1 MTALRVFQL
10 AQSTASAYFRA
21 QNWAKKLGANWLLD
35 IFSRS
40 QHRNLG
46 AIWFINCTYLVA
58 GMQRVLAETEIYAFH
73 GSCNQQK
80 CIDKILHLP
89 KVIENSR
96 NNTNICNIKRVSDG
110 TQNDCPHN

>member
-1 MTALRVFQL
+1 MGLNLSFL
-10 AQSTASAYFRA
+10 DGQSGVLPLSYLGPISRA

-58 GMQRVLAETEIYAFH
+58 GMQRVLVETEIYMLSMDLAINKNV
-73 GSCNQQK
+73 S
-80 CIDKILHLP
+80 
-89 KVIENSR
+89 
-96 NNTNICNIKRVSDG
+96 TNI
-110 TQNDCPHN
+110 T

>member
-1 MTALRVFQL
+1 MLWLFIL
-10 AQSTASAYFRA
+10 INLIRA

-35 IFSRS
+35 IFSWS

-58 GMQRVLAETEIYAFH
+58 GMQRVLAEREIYAFH

-80 CIDKILHLP
+80 CIEFK
-89 KVIENSR
+89 K
-96 NNTNICNIKRVSDG
+96 
-110 TQNDCPHN
+110 

>member
-1 MTALRVFQL
+1 M
-10 AQSTASAYFRA
+10 SRA

-46 AIWFINCTYLVA
+46 AIWLINCTYLVA
-58 GMQRVLAETEIYAFH
+58 GMQRVLAETEINAFH

-80 CIDKILHLP
+80 CIDKYYIYQMSLRIQEIIP
-89 KVIENSR
+89 IFVI
-96 NNTNICNIKRVSDG
+96 
-110 TQNDCPHN
+110 